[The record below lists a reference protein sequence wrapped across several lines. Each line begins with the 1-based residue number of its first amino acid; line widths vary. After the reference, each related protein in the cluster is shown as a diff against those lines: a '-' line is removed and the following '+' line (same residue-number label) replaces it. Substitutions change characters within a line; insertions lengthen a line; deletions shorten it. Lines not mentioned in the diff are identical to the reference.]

1 MQTIALDNETHL
13 ITRLKPAPKIVCT
26 SFYDGFEMKDAL
38 LVKAGPEL
46 HGMMRDLL
54 LDPNVCFVGQF
65 IAYDFATFAATYPDL
80 LDLIFDAYAA
90 DRVTDVT
97 IRQQLFDTARGRV
110 YAEDRLESYS
120 LYSLV
125 MMIFGEKMVGKS
137 SVKVDWRVRYAEL
150 EDVPLSGW
158 PKEAVDYA
166 KNDAVATWRVWSAQN
181 EAQNEIRDEYKK
193 AFSFWALTL
202 MQNRGMRTN
211 AKAVRRCREH
221 HEKIKAE
228 IAPELIKS
236 GLLVVDGKGKSIKK
250 KLPAQKKIY
259 NACKKSGIAVP
270 LTDKGR
276 EIQQAGGQPEIKHVS
291 TDKAACLISGD
302 ALMLQRSKYG
312 TAEKMLSTYLPV
324 AEKGISGPVTTRFA
338 LAATG
343 RTTSSAPGPPLV
355 GDNRQNA
362 PREGGVREC
371 YHPRSG
377 MVYLAADFSGA
388 ELHTFAQAC
397 KDSIGYSTLGD
408 RLNAGEDV
416 HLYLAS
422 RLLGISEQ
430 EAIERYAA
438 KDEEVENARQD
449 AKPGNF
455 GYLGGM
461 REKTFMRIQLLQRER
476 FWTFEEAHKLR
487 ETWLEAFPEMSEYF
501 DFCES
506 ELGPYK
512 DCVIEI
518 GKSKRLRRVKTL
530 PVCANTKFQGPA
542 ADGALEALNTV
553 SFRCY
558 CDPTS
563 HLYGAR
569 PCNFIHDEILSEISL
584 RANLHEAAMEQKK
597 IMETEFS
604 RYTPDYPVKVEPV
617 LMAYWSK
624 KAKAIY
630 DSEGRLTVW
639 AG

>member
-13 ITRLKPAPKIVCT
+13 ITRLKPAPKVVCT
-26 SFYDGFEMKDAL
+26 SFYDGFEMEDAL

-46 HGMMRDLL
+46 LGMMHELL
-54 LDPNVCFVGQF
+54 RDPNICFVGHN
-65 IAYDFATFAATYPDL
+65 IAYDFATFAATYPEL

-90 DRVTDVT
+90 DRVTDT
-97 IRQQLFDTARGRV
+97 AIRQQLFDTARGLIH
-110 YAEDRLESYS
+110 ADDRLEAYS
-120 LYSLV
+120 LYSLA
-125 MMIFGEKMVGKS
+125 MMIFGEKMEGKN
-137 SVKVDWRVRYAEL
+137 SVKDDWRLRYAEL
-150 EDVPLSGW
+150 ENVPLIDW
-158 PKEAVDYA
+158 PKKAVDYS
-166 KNDAVATWRVWSAQN
+166 KSDSIMTWRVWNAQN
-181 EAQNEIRDEYKK
+181 EAQDEIRDEYSK
-193 AFSFWALTL
+193 AFSFWALAL

-211 AKAVRRCREH
+211 ANAVKKCREQ
-221 HEKIKAE
+221 HEKRKAK
-228 IAPELIKS
+228 IAPKLIKS
-236 GLLVVDGKGKSIKK
+236 GLLVFEGKKGVKK
-250 KLPAQKKIY
+250 KLPAQERIY
-259 NACKKSGIAVP
+259 NACKKSGVPVP

-276 EIQQAGGQPEIKHVS
+276 EIQREGGQLKIKHVS
-291 TDKAACLISGD
+291 TDKAACLTSGD

-312 TAEKMLSTYLPV
+312 TAEKMLSTYIPV
-324 AEKGISGPVTTRFA
+324 AEAGISGPVTTRFA

-343 RTTSSAPGPPLV
+343 RTTSSAPRLPLI

-371 YHPRSG
+371 YYPRPG

-430 EAIERYAA
+430 EAVERYAA
-438 KDEEVENARQD
+438 KDKEVENARQD

-476 FWTFEEAHKLR
+476 FWTFEEAHRLR

-501 DFCES
+501 DFCGS

-512 DCVIEI
+512 DCVIEV
-518 GKSKRLRRVKTL
+518 GKSKRLRRVHTL

-558 CDPTS
+558 CDPAS
-563 HLYGAR
+563 YLYGAR

-584 RANLHEAAMEQKK
+584 KANLHEAALEKK
-597 IMETEFS
+597 EIMETEFS
-604 RYTPDYPVKVEPV
+604 LFTPDYPVEVEPV

-624 KAKAIY
+624 KAKAVY
-630 DSEGRLTVW
+630 DEKGRLTIW